1 MTDAPLS
8 GLTVVDL
15 TQFEAGPSCTEALAW
30 HGANVIKVE
39 EPRRGDAGR
48 LTISERPDMDSLYFI
63 LLNANKRSVTCNLK
77 SDGGRDLLRRLIERA
92 DVVIENF
99 APGTIE
105 KLGFGWEEIQAINPR
120 CIFAQV
126 KGFAEDGPHADFRS
140 FDMIAQATGGV
151 MSITGER
158 DGLPIRPGATIGD
171 TGTGL
176 HLAVSIL
183 SAVIHRARTGRGQ
196 RVQVAM
202 QDAMLN
208 FCRVTFSR
216 QQLLNHAAPRV
227 GNDAATGAP
236 GGIFPCKGGGPNDW
250 CYIFV
255 QRDMDAHWRRFCA
268 AIGRE
273 DLIEDPRF
281 ADGHQRMANREELEA
296 EVTAWTLEHTKQE
309 VMETIGGA
317 GVPAGAVND
326 IKELIESEDMRR
338 RDIIATVRHRDRGE
352 VAVPGWPVKMSENP
366 VRTEVA
372 PLLGEHTEEVYAEV
386 LGLGAEEVARL
397 REEGAI

>member
-1 MTDAPLS
+1 MSDAPLS

-30 HGANVIKVE
+30 HGADIVKVE
-39 EPRRGDAGR
+39 EPSRGDPGR
-48 LTISERPDMDSLYFI
+48 LSISERPDMDSLYFI

-77 SDGGRDLLRRLIERA
+77 SEAGKELLRRLISRA
-92 DVVIENF
+92 DVVVENF

-105 KLGFGWEEIQAINPR
+105 RLGFGWEEIRAINPR

-126 KGFAEDGPHADFRS
+126 KGFADDGPHANFRS

-151 MSITGER
+151 MSITGEP
-158 DGLPIRPGATIGD
+158 DGRPIRPGATIGD

-183 SAVIHRARTGRGQ
+183 SAVIQRSRTGRGQ

-216 QQLLNHAAPRV
+216 QQLMNDAAPRL
-227 GNDAATGAP
+227 GNQAASGAP
-236 GGIFPCKGGGPNDW
+236 AGTFPCKGGGPNDY

-255 QRDMDAHWRRFCA
+255 QRGIEPHWRRFCA

-273 DLIEDPRF
+273 DLLEDPRF
-281 ADGHQRMANREELEA
+281 ADGHASGWR
-296 EVTAWTLEHTKQE
+296 TAR
-309 VMETIGGA
+309 
-317 GVPAGAVND
+317 
-326 IKELIESEDMRR
+326 SSRR
-338 RDIIATVRHRDRGE
+338 RSR
-352 VAVPGWPVKMSENP
+352 PGPASAAST
-366 VRTEVA
+366 R
-372 PLLGEHTEEVYAEV
+372 
-386 LGLGAEEVARL
+386 
-397 REEGAI
+397 